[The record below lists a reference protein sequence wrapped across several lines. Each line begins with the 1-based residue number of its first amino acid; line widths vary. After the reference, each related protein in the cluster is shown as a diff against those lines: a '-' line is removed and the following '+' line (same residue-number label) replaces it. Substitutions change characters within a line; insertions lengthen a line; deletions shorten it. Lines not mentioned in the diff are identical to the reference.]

1 MRPQEHLVS
10 VQFGRAGD
18 SGYGLTW
25 PFLIDGEQVAVP
37 RPLVVI
43 LKSLAIGLGLA

>member
-1 MRPQEHLVS
+1 MDHRVS

-25 PFLIDGEQVAVP
+25 PFLIDGKQLAVP
-37 RPLVVI
+37 RPLVVS
-43 LKSLAIGLGLA
+43 LKSLAIRSGLA

>member
-1 MRPQEHLVS
+1 MEHQDHRES

-18 SGYGLTW
+18 S
-25 PFLIDGEQVAVP
+25 FIIDGEQVAVP

-43 LKSLAIGLGLA
+43 LRSISLGLA